1 MRSRTSDIAAGLA
14 TLAVAGV
21 FQAQCGDLEGVSL
34 LFPRMLIIFMTIGGV
49 YIFASGLLTP
59 RIRVEDAPCELPEEE
74 PVAVKRV
81 ATIALASILY
91 VGIIP
96 LLGFY
101 PASVL
106 FLFCMAMILSDA
118 GVTTARKALASA
130 IFTVVLCF
138 AVWLGFAL
146 LLGVPT
152 PQSMFF

>member
-14 TLAVAGV
+14 TLAIAGI
-21 FQAQCGDLEGVSL
+21 FQAQTGDLDGVSL
-34 LFPRMLIIFMTIGGV
+34 LFPKMLIIFMTIGGL
-49 YIFASGLLTP
+49 YIFASGLLT
-59 RIRVEDAPCELPEEE
+59 RRTNVDEAPCELPAKE

-81 ATIALASILY
+81 ATIALGAMVY
-91 VGIIP
+91 VGMIP

-106 FLFCMAMILSDA
+106 FLFCMAMILSDSS
-118 GVTTARKALASA
+118 VTTAKKAMASA
-130 IFTVVLCF
+130 IFTVVLCV
-138 AVWLGFAL
+138 AVWFGFAF